1 MGFHPVI
8 EESRD
13 ADERVVCDENKRE
26 KWRKFS
32 VRCITGTFISGSRVH
47 TVNSVLLCCASL
59 LVWLE
64 DLSGTN

>member
-1 MGFHPVI
+1 MGFHSVT

-32 VRCITGTFISGSRVH
+32 ARCITGPFIIMLAYFFMI
-47 TVNSVLLCCASL
+47 TCFC
-59 LVWLE
+59 
-64 DLSGTN
+64 